1 MIDLFVEIL
10 RISLSEKDKLSKV
23 PTESEWHEL
32 YCLCEKQAIQEI
44 MLEGIS
50 KLSEMGLK
58 PPFNLLMEWI
68 GQSEQIRLRNKHL
81 NQTVTELI
89 ESFKK
94 DGYDCC
100 LLKGQGNNL
109 LYPNVYVR
117 TPGDIDIWITP
128 TDKSLSEKQRVK
140 NVLCYL
146 RRRYP
151 IGFLHYNHI
160 DGGSYNGVEVEVH
173 HRPRFMNNL
182 IHNARMQK
190 WICEKREE
198 QFANF
203 VRLPDIDAN
212 VAIPTW
218 EFNVVFQLAH
228 IYGHVLQ
235 SGIGLRHIVD
245 YYYLLKSKVSYKR
258 EELTLV
264 LRHLGLDKIACA
276 VMWVLHE
283 VLGLKEEFLIAPMD
297 QSRGRALWDEILR
310 GGNFG
315 YYDEKNYK
323 IQSPLHRNIQR
334 LKRDLQMMQY
344 YPAECF
350 WEPLFR
356 LYHWM
361 WRVRY
366 NKINIK
372 QLS

>member
-1 MIDLFVEIL
+1 MINLFVDIL
-10 RISLSEKDKLSKV
+10 RISLGEKDNLSGF
-23 PTESEWHEL
+23 PTESEWKEL
-32 YCLCEKQAIQEI
+32 YYLCERQAILAI
-44 MLEGIS
+44 VLDGIS
-50 KLSEMGLK
+50 KLAEKGVK

-68 GQSEQIRLRNKHL
+68 GRSEQIRLRNKHL

-94 DGYDCC
+94 EGYDCC

-109 LYPNVYVR
+109 LYPDVYVR

-151 IGFLHYNHI
+151 TGFLHYNHI
-160 DGGSYNGVEVEVH
+160 DGGAYKGVEVEVH
-173 HRPRFMNNL
+173 HRPRFMNNM

-198 QFANF
+198 QFANI
-203 VRLPDIDAN
+203 VRLPDIDAH

-218 EFNVVFQLAH
+218 EFNVMFQLAH

-245 YYYLLKSKVSYKR
+245 YYYLLKSNVSYKR
-258 EELTLV
+258 EDFTLV

-283 VLGLKEEFLIAPMD
+283 VLGLKEEFLIASMD
-297 QSRGRALWDEILR
+297 EKRGRALWDEIR
-310 GGNFG
+310 SGGNFG
-315 YYDEKNYK
+315 YYDEKNC
-323 IQSPLHRNIQR
+323 IAQSPLQRNIQR
-334 LKRDLQMMQY
+334 IKRDLCMARY
-344 YPAECF
+344 FPSECLL
-350 WEPLFR
+350 EPVFR

-361 WRVRY
+361 WRMKY
-366 NKINIK
+366 N
-372 QLS
+372 

>member
-1 MIDLFVEIL
+1 MNNLFVEIL
-10 RISLSEKDKLSKV
+10 QVSLGEKDNLSRV
-23 PTESEWHEL
+23 PTESEWPEL
-32 YCLCEKQAIQEI
+32 YYLCEKQAILAI
-44 MLEGIS
+44 VLDGIS
-50 KLSEMGLK
+50 RLNEKGVK

-81 NQTVTELI
+81 NKSVVELV

-128 TDKSLSEKQRVK
+128 IDKSLSERQRVK

-151 IGFLHYNHI
+151 TGFLHYNHI
-160 DGGSYNGVEVEVH
+160 DGGAYNGVEVEVH

-190 WICEKREE
+190 WITEKREE

-245 YYYLLKSKVSYKR
+245 YYYLLRNAKDKLIIENGELKSN
-258 EELTLV
+258 
-264 LRHLGLDKIACA
+264 LRYLGLSKIAGA
-276 VMWVLHE
+276 MMWVLHE
-283 VLGLKEEFLIAPMD
+283 VLGLNEEFLIASMD
-297 QSRGRALWDEILR
+297 EKRGRALWREIIR

-315 YYDEKNYK
+315 YYDEKNCK
-323 IQSPLHRNIQR
+323 AQSPLHRNIQR
-334 LKRDLQMMQY
+334 LKRDIQMMQY

-356 LYHWM
+356 VYHYF
-361 WRVRY
+361 WRLKH
-366 NKINIK
+366 N
-372 QLS
+372 